1 MILGHTMRNCLLISA
16 FLLILLN
23 SCGFYK
29 RYTYIQPPIP
39 VKNDT
44 ILYQRKLLIYKI
56 QPNDVLYIKIQSQDK
71 IVTEL
76 FNSNGSNSNQ
86 SMMGIGGGNMY
97 LMGNPVDKD
106 GYINLPIIGKVHI
119 AGLTVTEAQDTVQ
132 KLATVYISDARTDV
146 KLVSFKISMLGEIN
160 GKGSFTIYADRAN
173 ILEAI
178 AQAGD
183 ISYNGNRKKVLIIR
197 SFNEGSRIVTVDLT
211 KRELLSSEQYYL
223 QPNDII
229 YVEPLKTAIFKIKI
243 ADYSVFLSIIT
254 STVAVVLLVANLTK
268 K

>member
-1 MILGHTMRNCLLISA
+1 MRNCLLISA
-16 FLLILLN
+16 FFLILLN

-44 ILYQRKLLIYKI
+44 ILYQRKLLTYKI
-56 QPNDVLYIKIQSQDK
+56 QPNDVLYIKIQSLDK
-71 IVTEL
+71 TVTEL
-76 FNSNGSNSNQ
+76 FNSNSSISNQ
-86 SMMGIGGGNMY
+86 SMMGSGVGSMY
-97 LMGNPVDKD
+97 LMGNPVDIN
-106 GYINLPIIGKVHI
+106 GFINLPIIGKVYV
-119 AGLTVTEAQDTVQ
+119 AGLTVGEAQDTVQ
-132 KLATVYISDARTDV
+132 KLATVFISDARTDL

-160 GKGSFTIYADRAN
+160 GKGSFTIFADRAN

-197 SFNEGSRIVTVDLT
+197 SFNEGTRTITVDLT

-229 YVEPLKTAIFKIKI
+229 YVEPLKTAIFRIKI

-254 STVAVVLLVANLTK
+254 STIAMVLLVANLTK

>member
-1 MILGHTMRNCLLISA
+1 MIFDHTMRNCLLISA

-29 RYTYIQPPIP
+29 RYTYIQPPIR

-44 ILYQRKLLIYKI
+44 TLYQRKLLIYKI
-56 QPNDVLYIKIQSQDK
+56 QPNDVLYIKIKSQDK

-97 LMGNPVDKD
+97 LMGNPVDTD

-119 AGLTVTEAQDTVQ
+119 AGLTVSEAQDTVQ

-197 SFNEGSRIVTVDLT
+197 SFKEGSRIVTVDLT

-254 STVAVVLLVANLTK
+254 STVTVVLLVANLTK